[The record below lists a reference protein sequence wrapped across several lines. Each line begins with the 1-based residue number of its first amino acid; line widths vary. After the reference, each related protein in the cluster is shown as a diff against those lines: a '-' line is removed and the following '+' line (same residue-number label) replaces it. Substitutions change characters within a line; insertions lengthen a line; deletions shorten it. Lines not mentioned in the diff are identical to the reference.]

1 MKKEY
6 KNDEITVIWRPET
19 CIHSEKCFHGL
30 SSVFNP
36 KNRPWV
42 NLDGADNKAIIDQV
56 AMCPSGALA
65 GHYNDSPAA
74 ASTPPVVTSVEVMRN
89 GPLIVKGNL
98 EVKHKGKVE
107 QKESKVTAFCRCG
120 ASSNKP
126 YCDGSHNKINFEG

>member
-6 KNDEITVIWRPET
+6 KNDEITVTWRPEI

-42 NLDGADNKAIIDQV
+42 NLEGADNKAIIDQV
-56 AMCPSGALA
+56 ATCPSGALT
-65 GHYNDSPAA
+65 GHYNHSPDVARTSPAI
-74 ASTPPVVTSVEVMRN
+74 TSVEVMPN

-98 EVKHKGKVE
+98 EVKHKGTVE

-120 ASSNKP
+120 ASANKP
-126 YCDGSHNKINFEG
+126 YCDGSHNKIKFEG

>member
-6 KNDEITVIWRPET
+6 KNEEITVTWRPEI

-56 AMCPSGALA
+56 ATCPSGALT
-65 GHYNDSPAA
+65 GHYNDSPDVARTSPA
-74 ASTPPVVTSVEVMRN
+74 ITSVEVMPN

-98 EVKHKGKVE
+98 EVKHKGTVE

-120 ASSNKP
+120 ASANKP
-126 YCDGSHNKINFEG
+126 YCDGSHNKIKFEG